1 MKQWHRSHSKQSE
14 LNVEKKLH
22 IASHYIAN
30 AGCHS
35 SKMIRRKTK
44 DFSWR
49 FVQFAENGTTRDVKI
64 FLWPF
69 FVTKKK
75 LLYGNARNV
84 NKSRNMKLPFTDEEW
99 HTLEAKSGSFKSHT
113 YMKNYF
119 GQFWNK
125 IKKVVFVFR
134 KFSGKCPRW
143 SSFLEKLQTLLLA
156 TF

>member
-1 MKQWHRSHSKQSE
+1 
-14 LNVEKKLH
+14 
-22 IASHYIAN
+22 
-30 AGCHS
+30 
-35 SKMIRRKTK
+35 MIRRKTK

-99 HTLEAKSGSFKSHT
+99 HTLETKNGSFKSHT

-119 GQFWNK
+119 GQF
-125 IKKVVFVFR
+125 
-134 KFSGKCPRW
+134 
-143 SSFLEKLQTLLLA
+143 
-156 TF
+156 